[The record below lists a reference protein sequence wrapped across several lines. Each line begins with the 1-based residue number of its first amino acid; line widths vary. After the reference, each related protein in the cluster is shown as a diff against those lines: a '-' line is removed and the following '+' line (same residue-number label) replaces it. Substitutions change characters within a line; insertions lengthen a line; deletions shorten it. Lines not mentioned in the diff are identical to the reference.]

1 MKHYDVVYG
10 QYFKCG
16 SLQCSL
22 QGRGGWNRAVRTGDG
37 TQEAQRR
44 RLLVVLVEH
53 SLLRGSRQRDGQCD
67 WFVELPATRL
77 DRHDGRDSHAVAK
90 HGRHC
95 VWRHRLSLETNYGKN
110 AVMFQKR
117 LLGSTVRICVPGGR
131 L

>member
-1 MKHYDVVYG
+1 M
-10 QYFKCG
+10 
-16 SLQCSL
+16 
-22 QGRGGWNRAVRTGDG
+22 RTGDG

-53 SLLRGSRQRDGQCD
+53 SLLRGSRQWDGQCD
-67 WFVELPATRL
+67 WLVELPATRF

-95 VWRHRLSLETNYGKN
+95 VWRHWLSLETNYGKK
-110 AVMFQKR
+110 AVMFQER
-117 LLGSTVRICVPGGR
+117 LQGSTVRIGVPGGR